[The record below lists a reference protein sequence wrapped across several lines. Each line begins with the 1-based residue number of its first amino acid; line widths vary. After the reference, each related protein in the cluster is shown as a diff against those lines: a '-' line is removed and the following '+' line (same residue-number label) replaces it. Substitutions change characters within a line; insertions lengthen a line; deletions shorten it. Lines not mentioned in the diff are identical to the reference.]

1 MPRTP
6 GSRKGAAA
14 PRSRKTGEPGG
25 KAPRTK
31 KAASRPPVAAAP
43 AAPAAGASAPESAAP
58 ESAAGGKTI
67 TLLQVRSGIGCPVRH
82 KRVLKAL
89 GLRHPHHRV
98 VRPDNPA
105 VRGMVLAIP
114 HLVRIVEGA
123 DGA

>member
-1 MPRTP
+1 VAPVA
-6 GSRKGAAA
+6 GAAT
-14 PRSRKTGEPGG
+14 PET
-25 KAPRTK
+25 
-31 KAASRPPVAAAP
+31 
-43 AAPAAGASAPESAAP
+43 SANAESAATAGP
-58 ESAAGGKTI
+58 GGRRSAGRKAAAGGKTI

-105 VRGMVLAIP
+105 VRGMALAVP